1 MSMLPLQLLVGEGK
15 NAKYVKACTELFM
28 GGQGL
33 DHLEGFDKLVNLE
46 VLWVNDNQLESVH
59 GLDSNFRMRVL
70 HAENNSICSLK
81 GSLSHFKFLETLDL
95 SNNQLRNL
103 PKLAANLAKF
113 QYLTFL
119 NLKVLPEERK
129 SAAAVIGGKTAELS
143 VAFGKRAPQY
153 DPAWSV
159 KTSERSGLEQDL
171 GQAVTL
177 VKAKRAA
184 QAGQGEAQLYARDPY
199 GMRTVAPG
207 QPLPAPPGWTHQSAI
222 GAATS
227 NGKAAQ
233 SGSSALRPCTYR
245 PLDIFSFST
254 CAMAPADI
262 PSEHDSLPD
271 ATRGTFK
278 DTLLM
283 TASTK
288 GAAVQLLQKSVR
300 L

>member
-1 MSMLPLQLLVGEGK
+1 MSTLPSQMLVGEGK

-33 DHLEGFDKLVNLE
+33 DHLEGFEKLVNLE
-46 VLWVNDNQLESVH
+46 VLWVNDNHLESIH
-59 GLDSNFRMRVL
+59 GLNSNFRMRVL

-81 GSLSHFKFLETLDL
+81 GSLSYFTFLETLDL

-103 PKLAANLAKF
+103 PKLAASLAKF

-119 NLKVLPEERK
+119 NLKGNPCCEEPDYRLTLIHAVPSLKTLDLHQVLPEEK
-129 SAAAVIGGKTAELS
+129 KTAAAVIGGKTAQLS

-184 QAGQGEAQLYARDPY
+184 QAGQGEAQLYAGDPY

-207 QPLPAPPGWTHQSAI
+207 QPLPAPPGWIHQNAN

-227 NGKAAQ
+227 NGSAAQ
-233 SGSSALRPCTYR
+233 SGALTHSC
-245 PLDIFSFST
+245 
-254 CAMAPADI
+254 
-262 PSEHDSLPD
+262 
-271 ATRGTFK
+271 
-278 DTLLM
+278 
-283 TASTK
+283 
-288 GAAVQLLQKSVR
+288 
-300 L
+300 